1 MVSMDMVQRGINR
14 YMEQEIISR
23 LPEGSLGRFAAN
35 AAKYVFVARSG
46 NAMNSLAENPIAK
59 AFGLTADGQLDI
71 DLAAEAAR
79 ESIPENGLKVDVPV
93 LGRMTFHRGDVD
105 TLLRM
110 IMEG

>member
-46 NAMNSLAENPIAK
+46 NAMSALAENPIAK

-71 DLAAEAAR
+71 DLAADAAR
-79 ESIPENGLKVDVPV
+79 ESIPDNGLKVDAPV

-105 TLLRM
+105 TLVRM